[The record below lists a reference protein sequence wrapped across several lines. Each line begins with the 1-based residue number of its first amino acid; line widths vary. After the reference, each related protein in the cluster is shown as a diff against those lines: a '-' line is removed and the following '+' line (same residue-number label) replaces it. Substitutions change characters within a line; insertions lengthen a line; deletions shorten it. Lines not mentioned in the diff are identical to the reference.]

1 MKLNAPLSKQSSRAF
16 PRLARAFTLAE
27 SLFAMTIVSFV
38 LLAIIGI
45 MPSGLASLKDAERR
59 AAETRICQTLA
70 ADFEGRSWASL
81 ASLPSRPMY
90 FDERGVASTIDP
102 LDDNNPTL
110 NPVYAAEV
118 MLTFDPV
125 AGHQQT
131 MASNGWLP
139 GETSPSPYLRYLRI
153 AITDHPTDTNSLQQ
167 ALNGTPQSFVQ
178 VYTLVLA
185 NLEPDLPMQS
195 Q

>member
-1 MKLNAPLSKQSSRAF
+1 MKLNAQRMKHSGRGLP
-16 PRLARAFTLAE
+16 PLARAFTLAE

-70 ADFEGRSWASL
+70 ADFEGRPWASL
-81 ASLPSRPMY
+81 DSLPQRTLY

-102 LDDNNPTL
+102 MDSRNPTL

-118 MLTFDPV
+118 KLTFDPV
-125 AGHQQT
+125 GGHQQS

-139 GETSPSPYLRYLRI
+139 GEVSPSPYLRYLRI
-153 AITDHPTDTNSLQQ
+153 AITDHPNDTNSLDQ

-185 NLEPDLPMQS
+185 NLEPDRP
-195 Q
+195 